1 MEGLIL
7 TNFIKVKNINIGEGT
22 PKICV
27 PMTGRTLPE
36 LIAEAEL
43 IQTQTN
49 IIDLVEWRV
58 DFFQEVE
65 DLSKVIV
72 ALSSIHEILKELPL
86 VFTFRSLEEGG
97 EREISI
103 PYYFEMNEA
112 VATSGMA
119 DLIDIELRHEDE
131 KIKQILSIIHE
142 NTRFGILS
150 SHNFSATPTTQEM
163 VSVLERARAL
173 GGDIPKIAVMPTSA
187 RNVLALLEATVEM
200 KEKNPDT
207 PIITMSMAGQGAIS
221 RLAGEVFGSSVTF
234 GALKKASAPGQV
246 EIRDLKHTLEI
257 IHKSLQK

>member
-7 TNFIKVKNINIGEGT
+7 TNFIKVKNIYIGEGT

-43 IQTQTN
+43 IQTQSNT
-49 IIDLVEWRV
+49 IDLVEWRV
-58 DFFQEVE
+58 DFFQDVD
-65 DLSKVIV
+65 DLSKVIF

-86 VFTFRSLEEGG
+86 VFTFRSLKEGG
-97 EREISI
+97 EREMSI

-112 VATSGMA
+112 AANSGMA

-131 KIKQILSIIHE
+131 KIRQILSIIHE
-142 NTRFGILS
+142 NGRFGILS
-150 SHNFSATPTTQEM
+150 SHNFSVTPTTQEM
-163 VSVLERARAL
+163 VSILERAKEL

-187 RNVLALLEATVEM
+187 RDVLALLEATVEM
-200 KEKNPDT
+200 KEKNPHT

-246 EIRDLKHTLEI
+246 EVRDLKHTLEI

>member
-1 MEGLIL
+1 M
-7 TNFIKVKNINIGEGT
+7 TNFIKVKNIHIGEGS

-27 PMTGRTLPE
+27 PMTGRTLPD

-43 IQTQTN
+43 IQKHTN
-49 IIDLVEWRV
+49 TIDLVEWRV
-58 DFFQEVE
+58 DFFQEVD
-65 DLSKVIV
+65 DLSKVVV

-112 VATSGMA
+112 VANSGMA
-119 DLIDIELRHEDE
+119 DLIDIELRHEDD

-142 NTRFGILS
+142 KGRFSILS
-150 SHNFSATPTTQEM
+150 SHNFSVTPTTQEM
-163 VSVLERARAL
+163 VTIIERAKAL

-187 RNVLALLEATVEM
+187 RDVLALLEATVEM
-200 KEKNPDT
+200 KEKNPNT

-246 EIRDLKHTLEI
+246 EVNDLKRTLEL
-257 IHKSLQK
+257 IHQSLQK